1 MYRVLIYSLPAPL
14 LGSLLL
20 LLARSL
26 NVLVLPPL
34 LPGALPPSPH
44 QLARKL
50 ESSTVVLSASPDD
63 RVTYQNLVKTF
74 QPHFKIL
81 ALRHP
86 AHASVELGAANIRHG
101 LFHPTRLEEFDT
113 VFRRRRGMFDETI
126 ALETLATNRREPV
139 RFLKRCGFSA
149 SQSADMVRMES
160 RSPSLVQKHSLFLC
174 GPWCRNRT
182 ATSWSMAPLRPFSR
196 GSFLSTER
204 SIRAHPLPT
213 AALFAQA
220 RRLAPSLAAYYP
232 TIFPGERKDPHF
244 MLSSDLY
251 EG

>member
-20 LLARSL
+20 LLAQSL

-50 ESSTVVLSASPDD
+50 ESSTVVLSASPGWHHFLMIFFHSLKFLYDWPPSFLLSDD
-63 RVTYQNLVKTF
+63 GVTYKNLVKTF

-101 LFHPTRLEEFDT
+101 LFHPTRLEELDT
-113 VFRRRRGMFDETI
+113 AFRRRRGMFDETI
-126 ALETLATNRREPV
+126 VLEVRSALCVP
-139 RFLKRCGFSA
+139 
-149 SQSADMVRMES
+149 
-160 RSPSLVQKHSLFLC
+160 
-174 GPWCRNRT
+174 
-182 ATSWSMAPLRPFSR
+182 
-196 GSFLSTER
+196 
-204 SIRAHPLPT
+204 
-213 AALFAQA
+213 
-220 RRLAPSLAAYYP
+220 
-232 TIFPGERKDPHF
+232 
-244 MLSSDLY
+244 
-251 EG
+251 